1 MVGGV
6 RFQRDSVFQDFIGSV
21 TAAETRTRET
31 PDADGADSGHAR
43 SGRDGSENGCG
54 VAPRSRSRSHG
65 VEPLSRAVTR
75 SRARR
80 VRFTCKTIVVYIDVT
95 STPLTAFD
103 QFTRAP
109 GSRETDTF
117 TCTLRALERGLSF
130 SHVSA
135 RHVRTSTPRRERH
148 ARRGPRRD
156 DHSSRLI
163 AIAWPANQPPS
174 RPAYEPTLRAR
185 EREREREKS
194 RCF

>member
-1 MVGGV
+1 MLRGGTA
-6 RFQRDSVFQDFIGSV
+6 V
-21 TAAETRTRET
+21 TLTV
-31 PDADGADSGHAR
+31 AR
-43 SGRDGSENGCG
+43 
-54 VAPRSRSRSHG
+54 
-65 VEPLSRAVTR
+65 SRAVKSSPR
-75 SRARR
+75 GRAR
-80 VRFTCKTIVVYIDVT
+80 VASVLHAIVVYIDVT

-163 AIAWPANQPPS
+163 AIASSHGPPTS
-174 RPAYEPTLRAR
+174 RPAAQPTSPPFEP
-185 EREREREKS
+185 EREREKERRVGAS
-194 RCF
+194 D

>member
-31 PDADGADSGHAR
+31 RRRRRRGLRTRAEW
-43 SGRDGSENGCG
+43 SGRIGERVRGG
-54 VAPRSRSRSHG
+54 TAVTLTVAR
-65 VEPLSRAVTR
+65 SRAVKSSPR
-75 SRARR
+75 GRAR
-80 VRFTCKTIVVYIDVT
+80 VASVLHAIVVYIDVT

>member
-31 PDADGADSGHAR
+31 PDADPRGLRTRAEW
-43 SGRDGSENGCG
+43 SGRIGERVRGG
-54 VAPRSRSRSHG
+54 TAVTLTVAR
-65 VEPLSRAVTR
+65 SRAVKSSPR
-75 SRARR
+75 GRAR
-80 VRFTCKTIVVYIDVT
+80 VASVLHAIVVYIDVT

>member
-21 TAAETRTRET
+21 TAAETRTRDRRRRRGLRTRAEW
-31 PDADGADSGHAR
+31 
-43 SGRDGSENGCG
+43 SGRIGERVRGG
-54 VAPRSRSRSHG
+54 TAVTLTVAR
-65 VEPLSRAVTR
+65 SRAVKSSPR
-75 SRARR
+75 GRAR
-80 VRFTCKTIVVYIDVT
+80 VASVLHAIVVYIDVT
-95 STPLTAFD
+95 STGSTPLTAFD